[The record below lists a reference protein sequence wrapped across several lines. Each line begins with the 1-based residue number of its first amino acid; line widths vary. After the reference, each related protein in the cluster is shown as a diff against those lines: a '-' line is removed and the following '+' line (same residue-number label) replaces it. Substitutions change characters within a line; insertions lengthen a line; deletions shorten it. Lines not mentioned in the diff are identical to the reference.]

1 MTIDL
6 FGCNDVRS
14 VSFCGSAR
22 RHSCTRTSSR
32 QFIDSET
39 QAASWEEKS
48 MDFCE
53 QTDFDS
59 ANNFRLATIQIA
71 TKPRTNSYSRKQHS
85 FCTYAHNHAHMQT
98 HKRRQIQTFSSSQRL
113 PMSPILCGNLTGEC
127 RTVTKDSSLFAL

>member
-1 MTIDL
+1 MYE
-6 FGCNDVRS
+6 
-14 VSFCGSAR
+14 VSAFVAVLEGTLALEPHRENKHIGICMR
-22 RHSCTRTSSR
+22 RL
-32 QFIDSET
+32 FIDSET

-53 QTDFDS
+53 QTDS

-71 TKPRTNSYSRKQHS
+71 TKPRTNSCSRKHQS
-85 FCTYAHNHAHMQT
+85 FCTYAHNHAHMHT